1 MQFRM
6 FVPAA
11 MIALSG
17 IASAQATAPAAEAAT
32 PAPAATESTPATP
45 ATSATPATP
54 ATPATEAAQPVAAAS
69 ATEKPKQHCHRE
81 YPTGSNLPKT
91 VCDTERD
98 PDAERARAQGLD
110 ELRHAVRSPVK
121 NPGQGGGG

>member
-6 FVPAA
+6 LVPAA
-11 MIALSG
+11 LIAVSG
-17 IASAQATAPAAEAAT
+17 LASAQATAPAAEAAK
-32 PAPAATESTPATP
+32 PATAATES
-45 ATSATPATP
+45 TP

-69 ATEKPKQHCHRE
+69 AAEKPKQRCHKE

-98 PDAERARAQGLD
+98 PEVERARAQALD
-110 ELRHAVRSPVK
+110 ELRHAVRSPAT
-121 NPGQGGGG
+121 NPGGGG